1 MNQYKTEKWNRKN
14 KIEALQFAAASI
26 FLPIRL

>member
-1 MNQYKTEKWNRKN
+1 MNQYKREKWDRKN

-26 FLPIRL
+26 FLTIKL